1 MSSKAVVLLS
11 GGQDST
17 TCLYWA
23 KIKFKE
29 VVAVGFNYGQKHEIE
44 LECAQNIADQAG
56 VPYTIFDLRGIFQRS
71 ALVDFSMSTAGTHP
85 DCDLPATFTAGR
97 NAVFLSVAGGFAH
110 GIGATHLVTGVCQ
123 TDFSGYPDCRLSFI
137 QSQQETLRLALDI
150 PRLFI
155 HTPLMFL
162 NKAETWKMAKD
173 LGILDVIIRQTTTDY
188 NGDRSTF
195 NEWGFGKLDNP
206 ASELRA
212 KGYFEAKQLGYI

>member
-1 MSSKAVVLLS
+1 MSKAVVLLS

-23 KIKFKE
+23 KSKFEK
-29 VVAVGFNYGQKHEIE
+29 VVAIGFNYGQKHGIE

-56 VPYTIFDLRGIFQRS
+56 VPYTIFDLRGIFHRS
-71 ALVDFSMSTAGTHP
+71 ALVDHSMSTAGTHP
-85 DCDLPATFTAGR
+85 DCNLPATFTAGR

-110 GIGATHLVTGVCQ
+110 GIGAKHLVTGVCE
-123 TDFSGYPDCRLSFI
+123 TDFSGYPDCRRAFI
-137 QSQQETLRLALDI
+137 ESQQETLRLALDM

-162 NKAETWKMAKD
+162 SKAETWKMAKD
-173 LGILDVIIRQTTTDY
+173 LDILDVIINDTITDY

-212 KGYFEAKQLGYI
+212 KGFFEARKNGWL